1 MMKEILLLASVTLS
15 FSTNA
20 TLIDRVNFTY
30 DSEQGIDWLDF
41 TETAGL
47 SYNDALAANVGWRLA
62 TNLEIENLHATAFEG
77 YFSTSPN
84 DFSSALGGGSPYSEQ
99 EEDFT
104 NWISLFGDTEFPVQS
119 SRGFYLDENS
129 IWRII
134 GVTVSGGN
142 SLIFGT
148 NFGFDGSSDIGG
160 RDGYGFALVRTAAVP
175 APPTI
180 WLIGATLIGLAS
192 LRKKL
197 RPDSLMRCTNTPE
210 TIHKLNALSPWV
222 LNDG

>member
-84 DFSSALGGGSPYSEQ
+84 DFSAALGGGSPYSE
-99 EEDFT
+99 
-104 NWISLFGDTEFPVQS
+104 
-119 SRGFYLDENS
+119 
-129 IWRII
+129 
-134 GVTVSGGN
+134 
-142 SLIFGT
+142 
-148 NFGFDGSSDIGG
+148 
-160 RDGYGFALVRTAAVP
+160 
-175 APPTI
+175 
-180 WLIGATLIGLAS
+180 
-192 LRKKL
+192 
-197 RPDSLMRCTNTPE
+197 
-210 TIHKLNALSPWV
+210 
-222 LNDG
+222 